1 MTHMRRWLLLGLTLT
16 IPALIFGLS
25 LIGHAYL
32 AYAEDPPARSSAAGA
47 SSHQELP
54 LALRRKIDPDLLRAV
69 LENPQGPHR
78 FLVHLSTPDLTDIA
92 KAPLTRLQRRR
103 AVVERLRRTAEAS
116 QRELRAL
123 LAKRQAEGHVLRY
136 KSFWVFNG
144 FAVTADGATLLEL
157 AARPEVKHLRAD
169 RKHWLPEPDRVPGTY
184 VANPGPGVEWGVERI
199 RAPMVWQALGID
211 GTGVVVASMDTG
223 VDWQHPDLR
232 TAYRGYNEKG
242 MYNHTGNWY
251 CATDEQYLY
260 PGDGHGH
267 GTHTTATMVG
277 RNGVGVAPGAKWIAV
292 KVFHNQGYTYD
303 SWIHDAFQWVLAPA
317 GNPDLAPDIINGS
330 WGNDVPEDESLRP
343 DIQAVRAAGII
354 PVFAIGNNGPEPA
367 SLGAPASYPE
377 VLAVGA
383 IDPDGEVT
391 DFSSRGPSPW
401 GQIKPEVVAPG
412 ALVRSAVPGGGRE
425 AWNGTSMAAP
435 HVSGVV
441 ALMLQANPDLDFQ
454 RIVDTLEKTAVPIG
468 TPVPNNVAGW
478 GRVDAYAAV
487 AAVMEVGFLQGQ
499 VLRAVDGHPIPG
511 ATVSVAVRDGAPFA
525 HTTTDAQG
533 RYEFILPPGPYEL
546 HVSAFA
552 YETAVA
558 RGIRISRDAT
568 LTRNVILNLLPAGV
582 LFGQVT
588 DEATGGPLRAT
599 LYVVD
604 TPVHVET
611 DPETGR
617 FSVPLPPGR
626 YTLKV
631 VSRGHRVAWAKDVDI
646 AVNATTIH
654 NFKLQPAP
662 TILVVDSGAWYYGS
676 QLRFFTQALED
687 LDYPY
692 DVWTIKDLDTDIPS
706 AEVLKAYDITIWSAP
721 RDAPGFIGAS
731 GTITNYLEAGGRL
744 LLTGQDVGYW
754 DGGGSQ
760 NYFAAY
766 YRDYLRAIYIR
777 DDSGMRK
784 VIGASGTS
792 FEGLTLGLGRADSAR
807 NQRFPDE
814 IAPFDAEHTRVI
826 LHYVRSGA
834 PDRTVA
840 GLWVGRCLPYRV
852 VYLAFG
858 FEGVEGREVRATLL
872 QRALDALLAPPP
884 VVDAVVAAS
893 QARQIAPAGSVVD
906 HVVTV
911 RNVGRQGETFS
922 LSLDGGAWPASLW
935 SGDFSHPLDGEV
947 HIEAC
952 EAITVGVRVQIPP
965 DVGRNRRSETTLW
978 VRSIGND
985 APVAVST
992 TLTTKTPAPIL
1003 LVDDDRWF
1011 QVEDAYKDA
1020 LNRIDVPF
1028 DYWPVGWNPGEALGS
1043 PSEATLA
1050 MYPVVMWFT
1059 GYDWFQTLSQEEEAM
1074 LARYL
1079 DRGGRFFLS
1088 AQDYLYTNGV
1098 SDFARD
1104 YLGVITFTEDMTS
1117 TQVIGV
1123 AGNPISDGLGPYAL
1137 DYPYTNHSDTLTPAA
1152 DAQVVFRG
1160 KENLPVAL
1168 ARTSKTRHYKT
1179 LFFAF
1184 PFEALHRPAAQTVMG
1199 RIVDWLSPL
1208 HDSSIAFDRPVAA
1221 EGQRLR
1227 VRVRLHNDARFD
1239 ARGVTLSSQL
1249 PAQMEYVLGSLSGAD
1264 YDPATRVMRWRG
1276 TVPAGQTVEL
1286 RYELQ
1291 LASTIPDGTVLTH
1304 RVEIDDGTGMK
1315 LNRAASV
1322 RVDVPDLSTSRKEVQ
1337 PARAALGDE
1346 LTYTL
1351 TLSNTGTIDGGMV
1364 EVTDELPP
1372 ELQLVEGS
1380 LSASSGRFAS
1390 DGRHIVWQGS
1400 VPRERRVTIRY
1411 RARVVRSGVIRNV
1424 ARIDDGYGVVVE
1436 REAVTVV
1443 ATRVYLPLVMR
1454 SRTD

>member
-1 MTHMRRWLLLGLTLT
+1 LA
-16 IPALIFGLS
+16 IPILFLGLS
-25 LIGHAYL
+25 LIGHAHL
-32 AYAEDPPARSSAAGA
+32 TYAVDPPPPRPLSPDTTT
-47 SSHQELP
+47 HQELP
-54 LALRRKIDPDLLRAV
+54 LTLRRKIDPDLLHAV
-69 LENPQGPHR
+69 LENPQGPYR
-78 FLVHLSTPDLTDIA
+78 FLVHLSSPDLSDIA

-103 AVVERLRRTAEAS
+103 AVVERLRSVAEAS

-123 LAKRQAEGHVLRY
+123 LAKRQAEGHVQRY
-136 KSFWVFNG
+136 KAFWVFNG
-144 FAVTADGATLLEL
+144 FAVTADGDTLLEL
-157 AARPEVKHLRAD
+157 AARPEVESVRAD

-184 VANPGPGVEWGVERI
+184 VANPGPGLEWGVERI
-199 RAPMVWQALGID
+199 RAHMVWEALGID
-211 GTGVVVASMDTG
+211 GSGVVVASMDTG

-232 TAYRGYNEKG
+232 TAYRGYDEKG
-242 MYNHTGNWY
+242 VYNHVGNWY
-251 CATDEQYLY
+251 SATDEQYLY

-277 RNGVGVAPGAKWIAV
+277 QNGVGVAPGAKWIAV

-303 SWIHDAFQWVLAPA
+303 SWLHDAFQWILAPA

-401 GQIKPEVVAPG
+401 GKIKPEVVAPG
-412 ALVRSAVPGGGRE
+412 ALVRSAVPGGGRQ

-435 HVSGVV
+435 HVSGVI
-441 ALMLQANPDLDFQ
+441 ALMLQASPDLDFQ
-454 RIVDTLEKTAVPIG
+454 QIVDVLEKTAVPIG
-468 TPVPNNVAGW
+468 DPVPNNTAGW

-487 AAVMEVGFLQGQ
+487 AAVMEVGFLRGR
-499 VLRAVDGHPIPG
+499 VLRAVDGQPISG
-511 ATVSVAVRDGAPFA
+511 ATVSVAMRDGEPFA
-525 HTTTDAQG
+525 HTTTDTQG

-558 RGIRISRDAT
+558 RGIRITQDAT
-568 LTRNVILNLLPAGV
+568 LTRDVVLNLLPAGV

-588 DEATGGPLRAT
+588 DEVTGGPLKAT
-599 LYVVD
+599 VYVVD
-604 TPVHVET
+604 TPVSVET
-611 DPETGR
+611 APDTGR
-617 FSVPLPPGR
+617 FSIPLPPGR

-631 VSRGHRVAWAKDVDI
+631 VSRGHRVAWATDVDI
-646 AVNATTIH
+646 AVDATTIR

-662 TILVVDSGAWYYGS
+662 TILLVDSGAWYYGS
-676 QLRFFTQALED
+676 QIRFFEEALD
-687 LDYPY
+687 ALDYTY

-706 AEVLKAYDITIWSAP
+706 AEDLKAYDVTIWSAP

-744 LLTGQDVGYW
+744 LLTGQDIGYW

-766 YRDYLRAIYIR
+766 YRDYLRAIYVR
-777 DDSGMRK
+777 DDSGVRDL
-784 VIGASGTS
+784 IGASGTA
-792 FEGLTLGLGRADSAR
+792 FEGMEFSLGRADSAR

-814 IAPFDAEHTRVI
+814 IAPFDEEHTQVI
-826 LHYVRSGA
+826 LNYIRHGTS
-834 PDRTVA
+834 DRTVA

-858 FEGVEGREVRATLL
+858 FEGVEGREVRAALL
-872 QRALDALLAPPP
+872 QRALNALLAPPP
-884 VVDAVVAAS
+884 RVGVIIAAPQS
-893 QARQIAPAGSVVD
+893 RQIALEGSVVD
-906 HVVTV
+906 HIVTV
-911 RNVGRQGETFS
+911 RNVGSQADTFS
-922 LSLDGGAWPASLW
+922 LSLEGGMWPADLW
-935 SGDFSHPLDGEV
+935 TGDFSRRLDGNV
-947 HIEAC
+947 RIETC
-952 EAITVGVRVQIPP
+952 EAITVGVRVQIP
-965 DVGRNRRSETTLW
+965 VGIGRNRKSETVLW
-978 VRSIGND
+978 ARSSSTVNGER
-985 APVAVST
+985 VAVST

-1011 QVEDAYKDA
+1011 HVEQAYIDA
-1020 LNRIDVPF
+1020 LNGVDAPF

-1043 PSEATLA
+1043 PSEATLD

-1059 GYDWFQTLSQEEEAM
+1059 GYDWFQTLSWEEEAM
-1074 LARYL
+1074 LTRYL
-1079 DRGGRFFLS
+1079 LRGGRLFLS

-1117 TQVIGV
+1117 TEVIGV
-1123 AGNPISDGLGPYAL
+1123 AGNPISDGLGPYKL
-1137 DYPYTNHSDTLTPAA
+1137 DYPYINHSDVLKPAA
-1152 DAQVVFRG
+1152 DAQVVFLGRG
-1160 KENLPVAL
+1160 NLPVAL
-1168 ARTSKTRHYKT
+1168 SHTSEMPGYKT

-1184 PFEALHRPAAQTVMG
+1184 PFESFSRPAAQTVMR

-1208 HDSSIAFDRPVAA
+1208 HDSSVAFDRPVVA

-1227 VRVRLHNDARFD
+1227 VKVRLHNDANYN
-1239 ARGVTLSSQL
+1239 AEGVTLSSQL

-1264 YDPATRVMRWRG
+1264 YDPATRIMRWRG
-1276 TVPAGQTVEL
+1276 TVPAGETIEL

-1291 LASTIPDGTVLTH
+1291 LASSIPDGITLTH
-1304 RVEIDDGTGMK
+1304 RIDINDGTGMK
-1315 LNRAASV
+1315 LSRAASV
-1322 RVDVPDLSTSRKEVQ
+1322 RVDAPDLSESRKEVH
-1337 PARAALGDE
+1337 PTRATLGE
-1346 LTYTL
+1346 LLTYTI

-1364 EVTDELPP
+1364 TVMDELPL
-1372 ELQLVEGS
+1372 ELRLVSDS
-1380 LSASSGRFAS
+1380 LTASSGRLAS
-1390 DGRHIVWQGS
+1390 DGRRIVWQGS
-1400 VPRERRVTIRY
+1400 VPRDRGVTIRY
-1411 RARVVRSGVIRNV
+1411 QARAVRSGVIRNV
-1424 ARIDDGYGVVVE
+1424 ARIDDGYGMVVE
-1436 REAVTVV
+1436 REAVVIAPTQ
-1443 ATRVYLPLVMR
+1443 VYLPAVMR
-1454 SRTD
+1454 SRTR